1 MNNSLQF
8 LLQAS
13 VGDLSK
19 LLYETHIESF
29 SDFGEMVWCSCFFGW
44 LACSQTITYMILP
57 SHKCPP
63 WQSLQQEGC
72 IQMWMEVVN
81 SSCEV
86 DGKL

>member
-8 LLQAS
+8 CCRQVLETCQIFF
-13 VGDLSK
+13 
-19 LLYETHIESF
+19 YETHIESF
-29 SDFGEMVWCSCFFGW
+29 SDSGEMVWCSCFFGW
-44 LACSQTITYMILP
+44 LACSQTITYVILP
-57 SHKCPP
+57 SHKSPP

-72 IQMWMEVVN
+72 IQMWMKVVN